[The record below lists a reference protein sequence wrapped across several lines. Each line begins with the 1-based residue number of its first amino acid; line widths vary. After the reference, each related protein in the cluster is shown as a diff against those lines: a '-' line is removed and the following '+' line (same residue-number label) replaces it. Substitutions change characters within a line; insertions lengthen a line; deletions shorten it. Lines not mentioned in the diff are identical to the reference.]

1 MQVELRA
8 SAQQFIVG
16 ADRAVIRKGMQ
27 SILGVWPGWQISGE
41 AANAE
46 EAVQLTKD
54 LKPDIVLMD
63 IRCPG
68 WRSMPVPQVTF

>member
-1 MQVELRA
+1 
-8 SAQQFIVG
+8 
-16 ADRAVIRKGMQ
+16 MQ

-68 WRSMPVPQVTF
+68 WRSMPAPQVTF